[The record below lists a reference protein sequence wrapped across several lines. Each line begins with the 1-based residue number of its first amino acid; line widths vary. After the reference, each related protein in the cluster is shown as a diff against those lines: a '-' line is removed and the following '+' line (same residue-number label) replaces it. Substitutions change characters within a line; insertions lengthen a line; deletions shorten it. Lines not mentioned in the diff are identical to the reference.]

1 LQAGAECLMIQRL
14 SKQSRER
21 KMPEVIVHMAA
32 GRSPEQKKALMM
44 DISQAVVKNTGA
56 PIDAVTVSIIEAPL
70 TDKMKAGVTFVE
82 RQKK

>member
-1 LQAGAECLMIQRL
+1 
-14 SKQSRER
+14 
-21 KMPEVIVHMAA
+21 MPEVVVYMAA
-32 GRSPEQKKALMM
+32 GRSPEQKKSLMM

-56 PIDAVTVSIIEAPL
+56 PIDAVTVSIMETPL

>member
-1 LQAGAECLMIQRL
+1 MSDDRASR
-14 SKQSRER
+14 KSREQ

-70 TDKMKAGVTFVE
+70 TDKMKAGVTFEE
-82 RQKK
+82 RRKK

>member
-1 LQAGAECLMIQRL
+1 
-14 SKQSRER
+14 
-21 KMPEVIVHMAA
+21 
-32 GRSPEQKKALMM
+32 M

-56 PIDAVTVSIIEAPL
+56 PLDAFTVSIIEAPL